1 MDIDKLNE
9 TLYEAEEVPVIKDG
23 DLKLPL
29 EELVI
34 RNYDEQTRPF
44 GRARKS
50 FTDWITEYNYVS
62 EKSLS
67 KEEFL
72 KIINEKEKPT
82 GLDYEP
88 IKVKL
93 TYGDGKVYYRHI
105 LKTATF

>member
-1 MDIDKLNE
+1 MRDQIHKTDEETGEETEIIIYDK
-9 TLYEAEEVPVIKDG
+9 
-23 DLKLPL
+23 
-29 EELVI
+29 ELVI

>member
-44 GRARKS
+44 GRARKT
-50 FTDWITEYNYVS
+50 FTEWITEYNYVS

-67 KEEFL
+67 KDEFM
-72 KIINEKEKPT
+72 KIIREKEEPA
-82 GLDYEP
+82 GIIYEP
-88 IKVKL
+88 VKTKL
-93 TYGDGKVYYRHI
+93 TFADGRVYYRHV
-105 LKTATF
+105 LKAAMC